1 LGILEKDENITEQ
14 MVEIVEHLQQYVPR
28 TTHNKMIP
36 ILLGGDALSVERG
49 EAARRAR
56 SDSFSPEDRLDG
68 LVWKSE
74 DWHGHVISL
83 QVHIIT
89 FIWTS
94 LNSKIPHSKFNY
106 GFFSGGK
113 TLLYNFNFI

>member
-28 TTHNKMIP
+28 TTDNKIIP

-68 LVWKSE
+68 LVNETHMKFPGKPYTNLTIGNCTSVTNKE
-74 DWHGHVISL
+74 GTDGGPHHHIS
-83 QVHIIT
+83 
-89 FIWTS
+89 
-94 LNSKIPHSKFNY
+94 
-106 GFFSGGK
+106 
-113 TLLYNFNFI
+113 